1 MWSRATGQRR
11 SLPDLGPKGRH
22 SVAQGVR
29 RCGKIAALPP
39 DLRKGSAF
47 PYLGLNT
54 KAFGAGALA
63 GKPEGFPQIKRPS
76 RRRPGSSDFLTPSQP
91 WVGAP
96 SPPHPLLLPQRG
108 RGCRKGGRGAFP
120 RAIALGYIMT
130 PLWGSQSPGPDI
142 GNFVSIFWRQ
152 APGGVRD

>member
-1 MWSRATGQRR
+1 MHCPGLHSENVVRATGQRR

-63 GKPEGFPQIKRPS
+63 GRLSADQAA
-76 RRRPGSSDFLTPSQP
+76 QP
-91 WVGAP
+91 PTAWE
-96 SPPHPLLLPQRG
+96 Q
-108 RGCRKGGRGAFP
+108 
-120 RAIALGYIMT
+120 
-130 PLWGSQSPGPDI
+130 
-142 GNFVSIFWRQ
+142 
-152 APGGVRD
+152 